1 MGCMTGFGV
10 VEASGLK
17 ETTAEQVSQWNFGNF
32 FFPFGIPKMI
42 VVDADEHFSG
52 MFNSTF
58 Q

>member
-1 MGCMTGFGV
+1 MTGFGV